1 MGVRRVSGLLF
12 RGRQA
17 LTWRRFLPAALVLAV
32 LLASCGLFDAVDT
45 PPPPATAADGAV
57 NTGAAPLLT
66 PSLVSATLAPAL
78 PSVAEVV
85 AQVRPAVVSIA
96 TIGTRANYFGTRPRV
111 GGGTGFIVTEEG
123 HVVTNYHVVEGSE
136 RIRVATDDGR
146 TLEAELVGHD
156 PRTDLAVLKIAEDGP
171 FPTVTF
177 ADPDAIAVGDWVIA
191 IGNALGLPGGPT
203 VTVGVVG
210 ALERTLRVGNSYFG
224 DLIQTDAAIN
234 DGNSGGPLV
243 SMRGEVVGVNTIV
256 VSSAQGIGFSV
267 GSFTSVPVVRSIINS
282 GRVVWPWLGVSV
294 EDVSA
299 TLALEMDLPSRGGVV
314 LAYIWPDSPA
324 DEASLR
330 QGDVVVAMNGS
341 PVGDVRDLQRLLRE
355 QFTVDQQVLV
365 ELFRDGKRL
374 EAPVTLGEMPR

>member
-1 MGVRRVSGLLF
+1 MTLRSSLLLGSALVGLLM
-12 RGRQA
+12 
-17 LTWRRFLPAALVLAV
+17 
-32 LLASCGLFDAVDT
+32 ASCGLFDAVDT
-45 PPPPATAADGAV
+45 PPPPNTAADGAV

-66 PSLVSATLAPAL
+66 PSLVSTTLAPAL

-85 AQVRPAVVSIA
+85 AMVRPAVVSIA
-96 TIGTRANYFGTRPRV
+96 TVGTRADYFGTRPRV
-111 GGGTGFIVTEEG
+111 GGGTGFIVTQEG
-123 HVVTNYHVVEGSE
+123 HVVTNYHVIEGSE
-136 RIRVATDDGR
+136 RVRIATDDGR

-156 PRTDLAVLKIAEDGP
+156 PRTDLAVLKIKEDGP

-177 ADPDAIAVGDWVIA
+177 ADPDAVAVGDWVIA

-210 ALERTLRVGNSYFG
+210 ALERTLRVGQSYFG

-267 GSFTSVPVVRSIINS
+267 GSFTAVPVVRSIINS

-294 EDVSA
+294 EDVSS
-299 TLALEMDLPSRGGVV
+299 TLALEMDLPGQGGIV

-324 DEASLR
+324 DEANLR
-330 QGDVVVAMNGS
+330 DGDVVVAMNGN
-341 PVGDVRDLQRLLRE
+341 PVADVRDLQRLLRE
-355 QFTVDQQVLV
+355 QFHVDQQVLV
-365 ELFRDGKRL
+365 ELIRDGKRL